1 MYFVPTNAY
10 LRKNVPAEET
20 DVRGRWSDAGLHRKC
35 EQKFE
40 FWHCAWLEAKI
51 GKELLLTTAFQ
62 NGSCFYCLF
71 PG

>member
-40 FWHCAWLEAKI
+40 FWH
-51 GKELLLTTAFQ
+51 FV
-62 NGSCFYCLF
+62 